1 MAVRLKPL
9 RKDRGW
15 TLEVLAERT
24 GLTKSYLSKVERG
37 LSVPSIAVAM
47 KLAGALGVPAETL
60 FGEPAAAS
68 AITVVRVPDKP
79 GIAYQI
85 LGPVADANIDV
96 DM

>member
-1 MAVRLKPL
+1 MTVRLKPL

-47 KLAGALGVPAETL
+47 KLAGALGVPADTENMAM
-60 FGEPAAAS
+60 GERPIKLAEGTPIAALLA
-68 AITVVRVPDKP
+68 
-79 GIAYQI
+79 
-85 LGPVADANIDV
+85 
-96 DM
+96 